1 MVEKQREA
9 GGRRADN
16 TPRGFRLGR
25 LACRLGLSLAEA
37 VSAFLTVCVRLR
49 IDSQGYVATRV
60 YAHTHTYIS
69 LTLTSHLVFLFLSL
83 SKNTLTH
90 EKVHYFQRILKT
102 KQLQTDTTYLQSPIH
117 AEHKIHNKFS
127 FWKRLS
133 ILFRS
138 HLNTKWPSFIY
149 LNSHSDAFFL
159 SFPHRISLNPFR
171 DPSPHPVPK
180 ITKYKD
186 HYIFLFFFFLEG
198 TPQLFESNLHSYEYI
213 NLSFF
218 PYEQITL
225 YNQYAKLSVFYV
237 YS

>member
-1 MVEKQREA
+1 MWLHVY
-9 GGRRADN
+9 
-16 TPRGFRLGR
+16 THTHIHTFRL
-25 LACRLGLSLAEA
+25 LS
-37 VSAFLTVCVRLR
+37 
-49 IDSQGYVATRV
+49 
-60 YAHTHTYIS
+60 HHIS
-69 LTLTSHLVFLFLSL
+69 SFFFSLFQ
-83 SKNTLTH
+83 KIHTH

-102 KQLQTDTTYLQSPIH
+102 KQLQTDATYLQSPIH

-127 FWKRLS
+127 FWKHLS

-159 SFPHRISLNPFR
+159 SFPHRISLNPSR

-180 ITKYKD
+180 IAKYKD

-218 PYEQITL
+218 SIWTNHTL
-225 YNQYAKLSVFYV
+225 QPIR
-237 YS
+237 

>member
-1 MVEKQREA
+1 M
-9 GGRRADN
+9 
-16 TPRGFRLGR
+16 
-25 LACRLGLSLAEA
+25 
-37 VSAFLTVCVRLR
+37 
-49 IDSQGYVATRV
+49 
-60 YAHTHTYIS
+60 
-69 LTLTSHLVFLFLSL
+69 
-83 SKNTLTH
+83 
-90 EKVHYFQRILKT
+90 
-102 KQLQTDTTYLQSPIH
+102 H

-127 FWKRLS
+127 FWKHLS

-198 TPQLFESNLHSYEYI
+198 TPQLFESNLHSYWIYQQLFFHMNKSHFTTNTLSYMCSTCTVSMLV
-213 NLSFF
+213 NLLTFRDRRLKVKKR
-218 PYEQITL
+218 EKI
-225 YNQYAKLSVFYV
+225 
-237 YS
+237 